1 MRKKGAA
8 VVQRNGGW
16 YGLTVTVLEKG
27 ITDLRLHFEGDLTE
41 LKKAVAADGYGLA
54 LENSAAYLFN
64 LTFPFS
70 EKGKIRLVIGSEL
83 EERLPLAMEDLAVD
97 FVQSAK
103 GSVLAAAIPRSL
115 SEDLR
120 TDKRL
125 RITTI
130 QAIAVLH
137 ALKWFNIISEED
149 FVFVHMNGN
158 GVVVM
163 GFKDSRLYCLR
174 QFVYLPESDALHD
187 ALREIINDQG
197 FAPRSYVMV
206 SDNED
211 APLQRMALEQAFGI
225 RVEIPLLKDVL
236 KDEEAPEWLWPAV
249 GTALLSVR
257 PKGQLNLTGERN
269 SYFFPSFFP
278 SPKGALSI
286 SAGLASLSLLVG
298 GLFFLDYCLKERT
311 YQYLVSEPA
320 RIYRITFPKSPP
332 TRDPVR
338 MFREKIRLLGAE
350 PGSVAPATS
359 PLAVLNEISTRIG
372 PEVDVKV
379 NEFASDEKEFTLSG
393 TTVSFASVEK
403 IKAALEQMKGV
414 SQVEVQNLDL
424 AANKQ
429 VKFKLRGR
437 L

>member
-1 MRKKGAA
+1 MRRKGAA
-8 VVQRNGGW
+8 IVQRNGSW
-16 YGLTVTVLEKG
+16 YGLTLTVLEKG
-27 ITDLRLHFEGDLTE
+27 IADLRLHLEGGLAE
-41 LKKAVAADGYGLA
+41 LKKAVAADGYGVA
-54 LENSAAYLFN
+54 LENGAAYLFN

-70 EKGKIRLVIGSEL
+70 DKGKIRLVIGSEL
-83 EERLPLAMEDLAVD
+83 EERLPLAVEDLTVD
-97 FVQSAK
+97 FVPSAK

-115 SEDLR
+115 SEELR
-120 TDKRL
+120 TDRHL

-130 QAIAVLH
+130 QSIAVLH
-137 ALKWFNIISEED
+137 ALKWFNMITEAD
-149 FVFVHMNGN
+149 FVFLHMNGN

-163 GFKDSRLYCLR
+163 GFKESHLYYLR
-174 QFVYLPESDALHD
+174 QFVHSPESDALHD
-187 ALREIINDQG
+187 ALREIMDDQG

-206 SDNED
+206 NDNED

-249 GTALLSVR
+249 GAALLSVR
-257 PKGQLNLTGERN
+257 PKGQLNLTGERH
-269 SYFFPSFFP
+269 SFFFPSAR
-278 SPKGALSI
+278 GVLSV

-298 GLFFLDYCLKERT
+298 GLFLLDYCLKERT
-311 YQYLVSEPA
+311 YQYLVAEPI
-320 RIYRITFPKSPP
+320 RIYRVTFPKSPP

-338 MFREKIRLLGAE
+338 MFREKVRLLDTE
-350 PGSVAPATS
+350 PGSLAPATTN
-359 PLAVLNEISTRIG
+359 PLAVLNEISSRIG

-393 TTVSFASVEK
+393 ITVSFASLEK

-414 SQVEVQNLDL
+414 PQVEVQTVDL